1 WFALTGLPPHP
12 GKTMEEIRDRKTRD
26 RLPVAQLTARGVPE
40 PLVKLLRSTLAI
52 DPGKRPAS
60 ARELMEA
67 LESCRRNLTRRTGVR
82 SEEAALRSEA
92 FTRALTDA
100 KACVADPDS
109 LQALFDTAAK
119 KAANVSKKPFRRN
132 WAYLQ
137 TMLRLIRAYHRGD
150 YRQVPNDALVWI

>member
-1 WFALTGLPPHP
+1 MDARSDIYALGGTLWFALTGLAPHP

-26 RLPVAQLTARGVPE
+26 ALPVAQLIARKVPD

-67 LESCRRNLTRRTGVR
+67 LASCRRNLTRRIGVR

-92 FTRALTDA
+92 FSRALTDA
-100 KACVADPDS
+100 KACASDPES
-109 LQALFDTAAK
+109 LQAFSTVRRK
-119 KAANVSKKPFRRN
+119 KRRPSRRS
-132 WAYLQ
+132 
-137 TMLRLIRAYHRGD
+137 RLNRTGLTFKRCC
-150 YRQVPNDALVWI
+150 V